1 MQSPRHTPSVRARL
15 SIAILTLCAVTL
27 IISAI
32 SLLLLRNA
40 ENWLGTIHRDTLA
53 EVSLALQLSRNA
65 ADLATA
71 APFLLTVQVP
81 FQRHAD
87 SDAILQTIDQLEI
100 LSEGTDELTL
110 PLARIRLA
118 IANLLRVSSPQSV
131 LQAEIAQVDTDLAH
145 LQDKFQRQ
153 ANSTGATLDD
163 RLTWAAL
170 GRLASDAR
178 RVTRA
183 HEILEVGEIN
193 RRFNQS
199 RMSLPDSPIAQR
211 GMQDITAILTRPTSD
226 LFQLKYRSLTAA
238 LDAQNAL
245 FRIRQ
250 LSGDISAYATLR
262 VEAAQ
267 DRLRVARMQTTQNL
281 KLAQTGV
288 VVLAFFSA
296 CIAIIS
302 SLFVSRYVTRNLRL
316 IADGMRQLASGDH
329 SVTLPTK
336 NKTDDEIGQLF
347 HAFGVFRSNARKL
360 DRRTA
365 QISRQNTLFS
375 SVFSG
380 IKDGVAILSS
390 EGVIEAENDKVR
402 ALLHI
407 PPAAVCPAPT
417 MQDLFALSALCLQ
430 DGSDDRGGYDEYK
443 NPMGDVI
450 EVRSSQLPD
459 GRSVWILSETTE
471 RKRFEDRLEEIRR
484 VEALGK
490 VTGEVAHDFG
500 NILSTIS
507 GNLHLLETSSA
518 PAAPLRLGRIRT
530 AVDLGV
536 SLTERLVAFARKQHL
551 EPETVDL
558 GSLVEGMQDL
568 LDIALPQNVELHLD
582 LGDTPLYVS
591 LDPGQLESAL
601 LNVCMN
607 AAQALPETGNIW
619 INLSAQDGHAVLS
632 VKDDGI
638 GMTEETRRHAFE
650 PFYTARPNG
659 EGTGLGLSM
668 VYGFVTQSGG
678 NIEIRSTIGQGT
690 TIVIHVPIMATPR
703 VTNPRIPFTGTAI
716 VVDDNLETAAALKVT
731 LATLGYDTLVTT
743 NFSDAQK
750 TIKQTPNI
758 ALLVSDLNL
767 DHGHSGVQL
776 IHTTLERDPLAFA
789 ILISSRL
796 PVQNPMIKEF
806 RSRFAML
813 PKPVDRSDLVHAVTD
828 VRRGIAK
835 DS

>member
-1 MQSPRHTPSVRARL
+1 MQSPLHTPSVKARL
-15 SIAILTLCAVTL
+15 SIAILTLFAVTL

-32 SLLLLRNA
+32 SLMRLRTA
-40 ENWLGTIHRDTLA
+40 ENWLDTIHRDTLS
-53 EVSLALQLSRNA
+53 EVSRALDLSRNA

-81 FQRHAD
+81 YQRQVDA
-87 SDAILQTIDQLEI
+87 DAILQTIAQLEQ
-100 LSEGTDELTL
+100 LSQETDDLTL
-110 PLARIRLA
+110 TLARIRVA
-118 IANLLRVSSPQSV
+118 IANLVRVSSPQSS
-131 LQAEIAQVDTDLAH
+131 LLAEIAQVDTDLAR
-145 LQDKFQRQ
+145 LQDRFQRR
-153 ANSTGATLDD
+153 ANADVAMLDD
-163 RLTWAAL
+163 RLAWAAL
-170 GRLASDAR
+170 GRVVSDAR
-178 RVTRA
+178 SVTRA
-183 HEILEVGEIN
+183 HDILEVGEIN

-199 RMSLPDSPIAQR
+199 RAALPDNDIAAR
-211 GMQDITAILTRPTSD
+211 GFRDITEILTRTSSD
-226 LFQLKYRSLTAA
+226 LFQLKYQSLTAA
-238 LDAQNAL
+238 LDAENAL

-250 LSGDISAYATLR
+250 LSSDISAYATLR

-267 DRLRVARMQTTQNL
+267 DRLRVARTQTTQDL

-288 VVLAFFSA
+288 ALLAFFSA
-296 CIAIIS
+296 CVAIVS

-336 NKTDDEIGQLF
+336 SKTDDEIGKLF

-390 EGVIEAENDKVR
+390 DGRIEAENDKVR
-402 ALLHI
+402 ALLRI
-407 PPAAVCPAPT
+407 PPAAVSPARN
-417 MQDLFALSALCLQ
+417 MQDLIALSAFSLQ
-430 DGSDDRGGYDEYK
+430 DGSDDRGGYDEYT

-471 RKRFEDRLEEIRR
+471 RKRFKDRLEEIRR

-518 PAAPLRLGRIRT
+518 TAAPLRLGRIRT

-568 LDIALPQNVELHLD
+568 LDIALPENVELHLD
-582 LGDTPLYVS
+582 LGNSPLSVS

-607 AAQALPETGNIW
+607 AAQAIPEKGNIW
-619 INLSAQDGHAVLS
+619 INLTEHDGHAVLS
-632 VKDDGI
+632 IKDDGT
-638 GMTEETRRHAFE
+638 GMSEETRRHAFE
-650 PFYTARPNG
+650 PFYTARLSG

-678 NIEIRSTIGQGT
+678 SIEIHSAMGQGT
-690 TIVIHVPIMATPR
+690 TIEIRVPLMASPR
-703 VTNPRIPFTGTAI
+703 VASQRIPLAGTAI
-716 VVDDNLETAAALKVT
+716 VVDDNSETAAALKIT
-731 LATLGYDTLVTT
+731 LATLGYDTLVAT
-743 NFSDAQK
+743 NFLTAQE
-750 TIKQTPNI
+750 TIAQTPDI
-758 ALLVSDLNL
+758 SLLVSDLNL
-767 DHGHSGVQL
+767 DHGHSGVEL
-776 IHTTLERDPLAFA
+776 IHAALKQDPSAFA

-796 PVQNPMIKEF
+796 PAKAPVAKEF
-806 RSRFAML
+806 RNRFAML
-813 PKPVDRSDLVHAVTD
+813 PKPVNKSDLIQAVTEAHG
-828 VRRGIAK
+828 RTGK
-835 DS
+835 GH

>member
-1 MQSPRHTPSVRARL
+1 MRPAFHTPSVKARL

-27 IISAI
+27 IISTI

-40 ENWLGTIHRDTLA
+40 ENWLDTIHRDTLS
-53 EVSLALQLSRNA
+53 EVSQALELSRNA

-81 FQRHAD
+81 YQRQVDA
-87 SDAILQTIDQLEI
+87 DAILDTIDKLEG
-100 LSEGTDELTL
+100 LSAGTDDLIL
-110 PLARIRLA
+110 PLARIRSA
-118 IANLLRVSSPQSV
+118 IANLLRVSSPQSL
-131 LQAEIAQVDTDLAH
+131 LQTEIAKIDIELAR
-145 LQDKFQRQ
+145 LQDRFQRQ
-153 ANSTGATLDD
+153 ANMAEATLDD
-163 RLTWAAL
+163 RLAWAAL

-178 RVTRA
+178 SVTRA
-183 HEILEVGEIN
+183 QEIIEVGEKR
-193 RRFNQS
+193 RRFGRS
-199 RMSLPDSPIAQR
+199 RAALPDSPIAAEGLQEIE
-211 GMQDITAILTRPTSD
+211 GILIRPTTD
-226 LFQLKYRSLTAA
+226 LFQLKYQSLTAA
-238 LDAQNAL
+238 LDAENAL

-250 LSGDISAYATLR
+250 LSSDISAYATSR

-267 DRLRVARMQTTQNL
+267 ERLRVARMQTSRDL
-281 KLAQTGV
+281 KLAQTV
-288 VVLAFFSA
+288 VALLALFSA
-296 CIAIIS
+296 CVAVIS

-316 IADGMRQLASGDH
+316 VADGMRQLAAGDH
-329 SVTLPTK
+329 SVTVPTK
-336 NKTDDEIGQLF
+336 NATDDEIGQLF

-365 QISRQNTLFS
+365 QITRQNTLFS

-380 IKDGVAILSS
+380 IRDGVAILTPQG
-390 EGVIEAENDKVR
+390 EIEEVNDKVR
-402 ALLHI
+402 ALLNI
-407 PPAAVCPAPT
+407 PQTTPAKT
-417 MQDLFALSALCLQ
+417 MQDLFAQSAFHLQ
-430 DGSDDRGGYDEYK
+430 NGPDDRGGHDEYT

-450 EVRSSQLPD
+450 EVRSSLLPD
-459 GRSVWILSETTE
+459 GRTVWLLSEATE
-471 RKRFEDRLEEIRR
+471 RKRIEDRLEEIRR

-507 GNLHLLETSSA
+507 GNLHLLETSHATDA
-518 PAAPLRLGRIRT
+518 PFRLGRIRT

-551 EPETVDL
+551 EPERVDL

-568 LDIALPQNVELHLD
+568 LDIALPENVALHLD
-582 LGDTPLYVS
+582 LGEDPLHVS

-607 AAQALPETGNIW
+607 AAQAMPDAGNIW
-619 INLSAQDGHAVLS
+619 ITLTSQDGHAVLS
-632 VKDDGI
+632 IKDDGT
-638 GMTEETRRHAFE
+638 GMSEETRRHAFE

-678 NIEIRSTIGQGT
+678 TIEICSAVGQGT
-690 TIVIHVPIMATPR
+690 TIAIRFPIMATPR
-703 VTNPRIPFTGTAI
+703 VAKPEIPFAGTAI
-716 VVDDNLETAAALKVT
+716 VVDDSSETAAALKVT
-731 LATLGYDTLVTT
+731 LATLGYDTLVAT

-750 TIKQTPNI
+750 TIETTPDI
-758 ALLVSDLNL
+758 TLLVSDLNL

-776 IHTTLERDPLAFA
+776 IHATLDRDPLAFA

-796 PVQNPMIKEF
+796 PAQDPVNEKF
-806 RSRFAML
+806 RNRFAML
-813 PKPVDRSDLVHAVTD
+813 AKPVDKSDLVHAVTD
-828 VRRGIAK
+828 ARRRIGM
-835 DS
+835 DH

>member
-1 MQSPRHTPSVRARL
+1 MRPAIHTPSVKARL

-40 ENWLGTIHRDTLA
+40 ENWLDTIHRDTLS
-53 EVSLALQLSRNA
+53 EVSQALELSRNA

-81 FQRHAD
+81 YQRQVDA
-87 SDAILQTIDQLEI
+87 DAILQTIVQLEN
-100 LSEGTDELTL
+100 LSTGTDDLTL

-118 IANLLRVSSPQSV
+118 IANLLRVSLPQSM
-131 LQAEIAQVDTDLAH
+131 LQADISQVDVDLAR
-145 LQDKFQRQ
+145 LQDRFQRQ
-153 ANSTGATLDD
+153 ADATESSLDD
-163 RLTWAAL
+163 RLAWAAL

-183 HEILEVGEIN
+183 QEIIEVGEIN
-193 RRFNQS
+193 RRYNRS
-199 RMSLPDSPIAQR
+199 RASLPNVEIATQGLR
-211 GMQDITAILTRPTSD
+211 EIEAILTRPTTD
-226 LFQLKYRSLTAA
+226 LFQLKYQSLTAA
-238 LDAQNAL
+238 LDAENAL

-250 LSGDISAYATLR
+250 LSSDINVYATSR
-262 VEAAQ
+262 VETAQ
-267 DRLRVARMQTTQNL
+267 ERLRVARMQTSRDL

-288 VVLAFFSA
+288 ALLALFSA
-296 CIAIIS
+296 CVAVIS

-316 IADGMRQLASGDH
+316 VADGMRQLAAGDH
-329 SVTLPTK
+329 SVTVPTK
-336 NKTDDEIGQLF
+336 NATDDEIGQLF

-365 QISRQNTLFS
+365 QITRQNTLFS

-380 IKDGVAILSS
+380 IKDGIAILTPQG
-390 EGVIEAENDKVR
+390 EIEAVNDKVC
-402 ALLHI
+402 ALLNI
-407 PPAAVCPAPT
+407 PQANPAKS
-417 MQDLFALSALCLQ
+417 MQDLFELSAFHLQ
-430 DGSDDRGGYDEYK
+430 NGPDDRGGYDEYT

-450 EVRSSQLPD
+450 EVRSSLLPD
-459 GRSVWILSETTE
+459 GRTVWLLSEATE
-471 RKRFEDRLEEIRR
+471 RKRIEDRLEEIRR

-507 GNLHLLETSSA
+507 GNLHLLETSNATGA
-518 PAAPLRLGRIRT
+518 PFRLGRIRT

-551 EPETVDL
+551 EPERVDL

-568 LDIALPQNVELHLD
+568 LDIALPETVALHLD
-582 LGDTPLYVS
+582 LGEDPLHVS

-607 AAQALPETGNIW
+607 AAQAMPDAGNIW
-619 INLSAQDGHAVLS
+619 ITLTSQDGHALLS
-632 VKDDGI
+632 IKDDGI

-678 NIEIRSTIGQGT
+678 NIEIRSAMGQGT
-690 TIVIHVPIMATPR
+690 TIVIRVPILDTPP
-703 VTNPRIPFTGTAI
+703 VAKPKIPLAGTAI
-716 VVDDNLETAAALKVT
+716 VVDDNRETAAALKVT
-731 LATLGYDTLVTT
+731 LATLGFDTLVAT
-743 NFSDAQK
+743 NYSEAQK
-750 TIKQTPNI
+750 IVEQTPEI
-758 ALLVSDLNL
+758 TLLVSDLNL

-776 IHTTLERDPLAFA
+776 IQATLERNPLAFA

-796 PVQNPMIKEF
+796 PAQVPVIKKF
-806 RSRFAML
+806 RNRFEML
-813 PKPVDRSDLVHAVTD
+813 PKPVDNTDLIHSVTD
-828 VRRGIAK
+828 ARRRIVELT
-835 DS
+835 

>member
-1 MQSPRHTPSVRARL
+1 MQSPRHTPSVKARL

-40 ENWLGTIHRDTLA
+40 ENWLDTIHRDTLA
-53 EVSLALQLSRNA
+53 EVSQALDLSRNA

-71 APFLLTVQVP
+71 APFLLTIQVP
-81 FQRHAD
+81 FQRQAD
-87 SDAILQTIDQLEI
+87 ADAILQTIDQLEI

-110 PLARIRLA
+110 PLARIRVA

-131 LQAEIAQVDTDLAH
+131 LQAEIAQVDTDLAR
-145 LQDKFQRQ
+145 LQDRFQRQ
-153 ANSTGATLDD
+153 ANSTEATSDD

-170 GRLASDAR
+170 RRLASDAR

-183 HEILEVGEIN
+183 DEILEVGEIN

-199 RMSLPDSPIAQR
+199 RASLPDSAIAQR
-211 GMQDITAILTRPTSD
+211 GLQDITAILTRPTSD
-226 LFQLKYRSLTAA
+226 LFQLKYQSLTAA
-238 LDAQNAL
+238 LDAENAL

-250 LSGDISAYATLR
+250 LSSDINAYATLR

-288 VVLAFFSA
+288 AVLALFSA
-296 CIAIIS
+296 CVAIIS

-329 SVTLPTK
+329 SVTVPTK
-336 NKTDDEIGQLF
+336 SKTDDEIGQLF

-365 QISRQNTLFS
+365 QITRQNTLFS

-380 IKDGVAILSS
+380 IKDGVAILTS
-390 EGVIEAENDKVR
+390 EGKIEAENDKVR

-407 PPAAVCPAPT
+407 PPAAVSPAQT
-417 MQDLFALSALCLQ
+417 MQDLFALSAFCLQ
-430 DGSDDRGGYDEYK
+430 DGSDDRGGYDEYT

-459 GRSVWILSETTE
+459 NRSVWILSETTE

-518 PAAPLRLGRIRT
+518 TAAPLRLGRIRT

-568 LDIALPQNVELHLD
+568 LDIALPQDVDLHLD
-582 LGDTPLYVS
+582 LGDTSLFVS

-607 AAQALPETGNIW
+607 AAQALPEKGNIW
-619 INLSAQDGHAVLS
+619 INLTAQDGHAVLS
-632 VKDDGI
+632 VKDDGT
-638 GMTEETRRHAFE
+638 GMTEQTRRHAFE

-678 NIEIRSTIGQGT
+678 TIEIRSAMGHGT
-690 TIVIHVPIMATPR
+690 TIVIRVPIIATPR
-703 VTNPRIPFTGTAI
+703 VANPKIHFAGTAI
-716 VVDDNLETAAALKVT
+716 VVDDNLETAAALRVT
-731 LATLGYDTLVTT
+731 LATLGYDTLVATS
-743 NFSDAQK
+743 FSDAQK

-758 ALLVSDLNL
+758 TLLVSDLNL

-776 IHTTLERDPLAFA
+776 IHATLERDPLAFA

-796 PVQNPMIKEF
+796 PAQDPVSKEF
-806 RSRFAML
+806 HSRFAML

-828 VRRGIAK
+828 ARTRRAEGR
-835 DS
+835 